1 MNQIRK
7 YNKSAGLLIFI
18 LIALN
23 FGIALISAGY
33 FVTEKKRFR
42 HEIVSQLQSISDVKA
57 SQIVDWRRERLSD
70 ARYLSK
76 SHEISLSFRALSE
89 DTGNRTNR
97 MKLYDNLNAMFMNG
111 KYEAMLAINRQM
123 ECFFSIPGK
132 IHATTAHTMD
142 EINKAGKSGEIF
154 MGDMYLNQDSSARME
169 ILIPVADPLSP
180 DTVLSGWIILRIN
193 PEKQFYALLE
203 TIPAVVKTL
212 VVDLVRKENEEVVVL
227 SRKKL
232 IKVKMDPSM
241 INKNSSVNYRAVSGF
256 KGTMAGIDSDGK
268 TVIAVSRPV
277 PESNWYLV
285 VKVEKSEAFAD
296 LRKIML
302 TTSALALLLMAALTS
317 SVLLFW
323 FRQRGEME
331 NLEQEQK
338 QLSERYDWLSQYAN
352 DVIILYDHD
361 LRILQVNDKAL
372 AKYGYSQ
379 DELMAMTM
387 DMLRSPRTRD
397 ELKDK
402 LSEIMNGGGQR
413 YETIHQKKDG
423 SEFPVEES
431 AKFISTHG
439 ENCFQSIIRDI
450 TERKR
455 IEKALLDSEER
466 MRLITN
472 SLPQIVWTAKADGS
486 FDYFNSRFEAIT
498 GLLPFKESAIPD
510 SVHPDDLERA
520 TAEWNKAIKEENAFQ
535 IEFRLRLRDG
545 SYRWFLNMGIPFHDD
560 QGRILKWF
568 GSATDIEELKRTAQE
583 LHRRELLLRNA
594 VNNLP
599 SSFTVYDDQGR
610 IEYINDFSLV
620 RSDIAAEEAIG
631 KREEDIFPDE
641 VTRNYLP
648 VLADTYKTKEPQVIE
663 CLINYADAPRFVIYH
678 FVPTLDENN
687 NIYKVLGM
695 AYDITERKNSEEKLK
710 KAIDKA
716 EESDRLKSAFLAN
729 ISHEIRTP
737 LNAIMGFSQMIQK
750 TFREDEQLNG
760 YVDIIMASAE
770 QLLDIIKQML
780 EISQLESGGSRA
792 NPIRFSL
799 TGLMNELY
807 QTYCLQESHKLK
819 SGLRF
824 EMKLDK
830 KLAGMPD
837 VVTDRD
843 KLSHILRNLLGNA
856 FKFTKADGT
865 ISFGCKLM
873 GDDLLQFFIRDTGI
887 GIEESKLRVIFN
899 TFRQADETY
908 TRNYGGVGLGLSIC
922 RNLVGIL
929 GGKIWAESK
938 PGEGSVFYFN
948 IPYSKM

>member
-7 YNKSAGLLIFI
+7 YKKSSGLLIFI
-18 LIALN
+18 IIVLN

-33 FVTEKKRFR
+33 FLMEKNRSR
-42 HEIVSQLQSISDVKA
+42 HEIVSQLNSISDVKA
-57 SQIVDWRRERLSD
+57 NQIVDWRRERLSD

-76 SHEISLSFRALSE
+76 SHEISLSFNALSE
-89 DTGNRTNR
+89 DTGNRSKR
-97 MKLYDNLNAMFMNG
+97 MKLYDNLNAMFLNE
-111 KYEAMLAINRQM
+111 KFDAMLAVNGNR
-123 ECFFSIPGK
+123 ECFFSIPE
-132 IHATTAHTMD
+132 IPALAPHTID
-142 EINKAGKSGEIF
+142 DIDKAGKSGEIF
-154 MGDMYLNQDSSARME
+154 MGDMYLNEDSSARID
-169 ILIPVADPLSP
+169 ILIPVADPRSS
-180 DTVLSGWIILRIN
+180 DTIPAGWIILRIN
-193 PEKQFYALLE
+193 PEKQFHNLKE
-203 TIPAVVKTL
+203 SIPVVSKTL
-212 VVDLVRKENEEVVVL
+212 VVDLVKKEDEEIILL
-227 SRKKL
+227 SRKNFP
-232 IKVKMDPSM
+232 KVKMDPSVTN
-241 INKNSSVNYRAVSGF
+241 NKTYIHDKVVSGF
-256 KGTMAGIDSDGK
+256 QGSMEGIDSEGK
-268 TVIAVSRPV
+268 TVIAVTRPV

-285 VKVEKSEAFAD
+285 VKVEKSEAYAD

-302 TTSALALLLMAALTS
+302 TTSSLALLLMAALTS

-323 FRQRGEME
+323 QRHRGEVE

-352 DVIILYDHD
+352 DVILLYDHN

-379 DELMAMTM
+379 EELMDMTM
-387 DMLRSPRTRD
+387 DNLRSSRTRD

-431 AKFISTHG
+431 TKFISTQG

-455 IEKALLDSEER
+455 IEKALHESEER

-472 SLPQIVWTAKADGS
+472 SVPQIVWTAKADGS

-498 GLLPFKESAIPD
+498 GLLPFKGSALTD
-510 SVHPDDLERA
+510 SVHPDDIERA
-520 TAEWNKAIKEENAFQ
+520 KEEWNKAIKEESEFQ

-545 SYRWFLNMGIPFHDD
+545 SYRWFINMGIPFYDD

-568 GSATDIEELKRTAQE
+568 GSATDVEELKRTAQE
-583 LHRRELLLRNA
+583 LRRRELLLRNA

-599 SSFTVYDDQGR
+599 SSFTIYDDQGR

-620 RSDIAAEEAIG
+620 RSDLTAEEAIG
-631 KREEDIFPDE
+631 KREEDIFPEE

-648 VLADTYKTKEPQVIE
+648 VMADTYKTKEPQVIE

-710 KAIDKA
+710 EAIDKA

-792 NPIRFSL
+792 NPVRFSL
-799 TGLMNELY
+799 AGLMNEIY
-807 QTYCLQESHKLK
+807 QTFCLQERNSLN

-824 EMKLDK
+824 EMELDK
-830 KLAGMPD
+830 KLNVAPN

-843 KLSHILRNLLGNA
+843 KLYHILRNLLSNA
-856 FKFTKADGT
+856 FKFTRADGT
-865 ISFGCKLM
+865 ISFGCKIMENNILH
-873 GDDLLQFFIRDTGI
+873 FFVRDTGI
-887 GIEESKLRVIFN
+887 GIEDSKLQFIFN

-908 TRNYGGVGLGLSIC
+908 TLNYGGIGLGLSIC

-929 GGKIWAESK
+929 GGEIWAESK
-938 PGEGSVFYFN
+938 PGKGSIFYFTL
-948 IPYSKM
+948 PYSKT

>member
-1 MNQIRK
+1 MNQIK
-7 YNKSAGLLIFI
+7 KNKKSSGLLIFI

-33 FVTEKKRFR
+33 FLMERNRSR

-57 SQIVDWRRERLSD
+57 NQIVDWRRERLSD

-76 SHEISLSFRALSE
+76 SHEISLSFKILSE
-89 DTGNRTNR
+89 DTGNMHNR
-97 MKLYDNLNAMFMNG
+97 LKLFDNLNAMFLNG
-111 KYEAMLAINRQM
+111 KYEAMLAVNKKK
-123 ECFFSIPGK
+123 ECFFSIPESLALELHM
-132 IHATTAHTMD
+132 IEDIT
-142 EINKAGKSGEIF
+142 KSGNSGEFF
-154 MGDMYLNQDSSARME
+154 MGDMYLDKDSSARID
-169 ILIPVADPLSP
+169 ILIPVTGSRSL
-180 DTVLSGWIILRIN
+180 DTVTAGWIILRIN
-193 PEKQFYALLE
+193 PEKQFYNLMESL
-203 TIPAVVKTL
+203 PVVSKTL
-212 VVDLVRKENEEVVVL
+212 VVDLVRKEGEEIVLL
-227 SRKKL
+227 SRKKFP
-232 IKVKMDPSM
+232 KVKMDPSL
-241 INKNSSVNYRAVSGF
+241 INPMTFINYKAVNGF
-256 KGTMAGIDSDGK
+256 KGVLEGIDSDGK
-268 TVIAVSRPV
+268 TVIAVTRPV
-277 PESNWYLV
+277 PESDWYLV
-285 VKVEKSEAFAD
+285 VKVEKSEAYAD

-302 TTSALALLLMAALTS
+302 TTSALAFLLMAALTS

-323 FRQRGEME
+323 QRHRGEVE

-352 DVIILYDHD
+352 DVILLYDHD
-361 LRILQVNDKAL
+361 LRILQVNDKAV
-372 AKYGYSQ
+372 AKYGYSHE
-379 DELMAMTM
+379 ELMEMTM
-387 DMLRSPRTRD
+387 DMLRSSRTRD

-402 LSEIMNGGGQR
+402 LSEITNSGGQR
-413 YETIHQKKDG
+413 YETIHQRKDG
-423 SEFPVEES
+423 TEFPVEES
-431 AKFISTHG
+431 AKFISTQG

-455 IEKALLDSEER
+455 IEKALHDSEDR

-472 SLPQIVWTAKADGS
+472 SVPQIVWTAKADGS

-498 GLLPFKESAIPD
+498 GLLPFKGSAVTD
-510 SVHPDDLERA
+510 SVHPDDIEGVKQSWERA
-520 TAEWNKAIKEENAFQ
+520 IHEGNEFQ

-545 SYRWFLNMGIPFHDD
+545 SYRWFINTGIPFYDD
-560 QGRILKWF
+560 HGKILKWF
-568 GSATDIEELKRTAQE
+568 GSATDVEELKRSAQE
-583 LHRRELLLRNA
+583 LRRRELLLRNA

-599 SSFTVYDDQGR
+599 SSFTIYDDQGR

-620 RSDIAAEEAIG
+620 RSDMTAEEAIG
-631 KREEDIFPDE
+631 KREEDIFPEE

-648 VLADTYKTKEPQVIE
+648 VLSDTYKTKEPQVIE

-710 KAIDKA
+710 EAIEKA

-780 EISQLESGGSRA
+780 EISQLESGGSHL
-792 NPIRFSL
+792 NPIRFSVA
-799 TGLMNELY
+799 GLLNELY
-807 QTYCLQESHKLK
+807 QNYCLQERNSL
-819 SGLRF
+819 SNGLRF
-824 EMKLDK
+824 ILELDETLK
-830 KLAGMPD
+830 AAPD

-843 KLSHILRNLLGNA
+843 KLYHILRNLLDNA
-856 FKFTKADGT
+856 FKFTRTDGT
-865 ISFGCKLM
+865 ISFGCKIM
-873 GDDLLQFFIRDTGI
+873 DNDMLQFFVRDTGI
-887 GIEESKLRVIFN
+887 GIEESKLQFIFN

-908 TRNYGGVGLGLSIC
+908 TRSYGGIGLGLSIC

-929 GGKIWAESK
+929 GGEIWAESK
-938 PGEGSVFYFN
+938 PGKGSVFYFK
-948 IPYSKM
+948 IPCSKT